1 MTKGDDTSL
10 REAGKDSEK
19 KKKKKTV
26 IGGETSEASY
36 RQMRRLSQRTTSTD
50 VARAHEL
57 VIEQINTIKSFLW
70 A

>member
-10 REAGKDSEK
+10 REAGKDSE

>member
-10 REAGKDSEK
+10 REAGKDSE
-19 KKKKKTV
+19 KKKKTV